1 MTELT
6 SAQCDAFMEN
16 HHFVVCGCYGGNFFV
31 LWEIYHSF
39 TNEIKN
45 NLSDFDTRQS
55 AITAYWRK
63 YHPDWQPPEIH
74 DAEWALRYQYEHN
87 LSWNGT
93 SVFGKP
99 LRWVMTPPSMQHSQD
114 FIQTT
119 KAWQAKYDPPKV
131 SRKVSREEKAVE
143 LLREVYKL
151 DYVHSS
157 GRVADLGVR
166 IENYFLEIN
175 QDEEG

>member
-16 HHFVVCGCYGGNFFV
+16 HHFVVCGCYGENFFV

-74 DAEWALRYQYEHN
+74 DAEWAWEYMKEHGLALGYDEN
-87 LSWNGT
+87 NSRWAVHEWGT
-93 SVFGKP
+93 GSE
-99 LRWVMTPPSMQHSQD
+99 WVHRDDCPVAT
-114 FIQTT
+114 IEEW
-119 KAWQAKYDPPKV
+119 KAKFDLILQSLDDTIDE
-131 SRKVSREEKAVE
+131 SEE
-143 LLREVYKL
+143 
-151 DYVHSS
+151 
-157 GRVADLGVR
+157 
-166 IENYFLEIN
+166 EN
-175 QDEEG
+175 D

>member
-1 MTELT
+1 MGKWSGEWTGE
-6 SAQCDAFMEN
+6 
-16 HHFVVCGCYGGNFFV
+16 
-31 LWEIYHSF
+31 
-39 TNEIKN
+39 
-45 NLSDFDTRQS
+45 TREA

-63 YHPDWQPPEIH
+63 HHPDWQPPKIH